1 MNNEEELFF
10 RITHEGSFCI
20 VERHELLDMIGDYGS
35 YLVEPIRMTRKKFEA
50 LPEFTGF

>member
-10 RITHEGSFCI
+10 RVTHEGTPCI
-20 VERHELLDMIGDYGS
+20 VERHELLDMIGEEGAYR
-35 YLVEPIRMTRKKFEA
+35 VEPIRMTRKKFEA